1 MHEHEAVWSEDAAR
15 YYEMGLINA
24 TQASIQSGN
33 LAVSHETTP
42 PAQSDPV
49 ITPEQ
54 DKLIEHYVDHG
65 FGYPEAMVRAGVINP
80 WDFSESAARAA
91 EKAAQT
97 EPNAEKI
104 SLPTSEL
111 TPGSPK
117 LKTRKSKAR
126 PLSNRMLARVDV
138 RQGEVRHK
146 PEPYGHRTDI

>member
-1 MHEHEAVWSEDAAR
+1 MHEHESVGSENAAW
-15 YYEMGLINA
+15 YYEMGINA

-49 ITPEQ
+49 TTPEQ
-54 DKLIEHYVDHG
+54 DESIEHLVSHG
-65 FGYPEAMVRAGVINP
+65 FSYPEARVKAGVINP
-80 WDFSESAARAA
+80 WNTGESAAPAA

-97 EPNAEKI
+97 EPNAEI
-104 SLPTSEL
+104 SPPTGE
-111 TPGSPK
+111 PAPVSPK

-138 RQGEVRHK
+138 RHK